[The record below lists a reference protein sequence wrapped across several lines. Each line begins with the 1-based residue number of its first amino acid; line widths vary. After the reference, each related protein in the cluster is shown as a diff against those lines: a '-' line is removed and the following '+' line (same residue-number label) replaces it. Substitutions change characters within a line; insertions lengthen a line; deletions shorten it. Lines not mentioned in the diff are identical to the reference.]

1 MRSGTYGADDGGAEG
16 TVVVGPDGSD
26 VEVDGG
32 VEPVVEVVVDGGATG
47 AEMAGGV
54 VVGDGKVVVVDPDAG
69 TVVVG
74 AAVDVGLS
82 GEVHPAG
89 GVADPD

>member
-1 MRSGTYGADDGGAEG
+1 M
-16 TVVVGPDGSD
+16 VGPDGSD
-26 VEVDGG
+26 VEVDGR
-32 VEPVVEVVVDGGATG
+32 VELVVEVVVDGGATG
-47 AEMAGGV
+47 AEPVGGV
-54 VVGDGKVVVVDPDAG
+54 VVGDGKVVVDPDAG